1 MSTCSDDERKN
12 RKRTRRNAI
21 RPNSNEAEQ
30 LKEFAVTY
38 QMNTIQID
46 MAPSSPESQIG
57 EHDRIQSSITGERRN
72 LGSSSAES
80 DFADTVVA
88 SPPKKS
94 RSNKTRASGHS
105 SSDVNELTVS
115 GEETF
120 QLGSEQLA
128 SNEQKE
134 QVAASDDSFLN
145 ENLCSS
151 TSQPKI

>member
-46 MAPSSPESQIG
+46 MAPSSPESQVA
-57 EHDRIQSSITGERRN
+57 EHDRIQPSVSGERRN
-72 LGSSSAES
+72 LGSSSSES
-80 DFADTVVA
+80 DFADAAA
-88 SPPKKS
+88 SPSKKS
-94 RSNKTRASGHS
+94 RSNETRTSGGS
-105 SSDVNELTVS
+105 SSDMEDLKES

-120 QLGSEQLA
+120 SLGSEEHA

-134 QVAASDDSFLN
+134 QATTSDDSFLN

-151 TSQPKI
+151 TSQPKT